1 MSELKLREFGA
12 RAEELVTLPD
22 VAELEH
28 RGRELRHR
36 RVALVAAL
44 AACVLAVAGLL
55 VLRDEPQGAVEPVRP
70 PDGEGIGGT
79 PYPGAVM
86 QTLRP
91 GTYWIDMSAPG

>member
-28 RGRELRHR
+28 RGRERRHR

-44 AACVLAVAGLL
+44 AACVLAVAGL
-55 VLRDEPQGAVEPVRP
+55 VTLRDDPPRNVAPINTPDDSGGARS
-70 PDGEGIGGT
+70 
-79 PYPGAVM
+79 YPA
-86 QTLRP
+86 T
-91 GTYWIDMSAPG
+91 